1 MGGRECLHHWYGAA
15 ATVLTEMA
23 NADNNWWWGGALVKK
38 VVFVTEVLPILWTGM
53 QPFNR
58 GERFPSAGVA
68 FHRPSFLSFF
78 ARLLFVACPRFYRKI
93 SRQDRLRA
101 TSPDSVDP

>member
-1 MGGRECLHHWYGAA
+1 VSIARWNPKGLRRSTGPQSWR
-15 ATVLTEMA
+15 ATL
-23 NADNNWWWGGALVKK
+23 ALVKK
-38 VVFVTEVLPILWTGM
+38 VVFVTEVLPILWTGI

-58 GERFPSAGVA
+58 GERFPSAA
-68 FHRPSFLSFF
+68 STFHRPSFLSFF
-78 ARLLFVACPRFYRKI
+78 PVPYFFCLSPRFYRKI